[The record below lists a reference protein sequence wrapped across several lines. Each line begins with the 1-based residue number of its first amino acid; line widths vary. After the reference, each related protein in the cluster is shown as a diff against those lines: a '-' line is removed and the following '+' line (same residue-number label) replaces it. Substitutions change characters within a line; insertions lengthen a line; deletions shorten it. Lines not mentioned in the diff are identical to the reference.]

1 MLSKLVITNYAIID
15 YLEIKFSNG
24 FTTVSG
30 ETGSGK
36 SIILS
41 AINLLL
47 GNKFNL
53 TNIRDKSTK
62 VIIEGVF
69 NIDKLGIQQFF
80 KNNDIDYENELI
92 IRREFNFEGKSR
104 SFVNDSPVK
113 IKILKNLSYHL
124 IDIHSQ
130 HENLLINRENYQI
143 KLLDQFASKNY
154 DDFTSLLTNYN
165 LLFQKLKNYKTS
177 LFEKNKLLLDS
188 NYDFDFYKNLIK
200 EVELLN
206 FKDSEDEVLYSE
218 YNKLNNINTIKAT
231 VSELISHI
239 DESENSVINKLNLLN
254 SKLSSISSYDDKLVK
269 LYNRLKG
276 TIIDIDDILMEIHTF
291 NQNLSFDD
299 SRLEYIQNRINSIN
313 SLEKKMN
320 VIGVNGIITK
330 INKMKLD
337 LQEMLNVTQDIE
349 TIKEKINSL
358 NFDLRSFANGIS
370 LLRKKSAIDL
380 ARIIENDLYDLG
392 MSDPVLSFNFD
403 QNSELLPNGYD
414 VITLLFSA
422 NKGYDMMP
430 INKIASGGEIARL
443 MLCVKKHLFGML
455 NFSTIIFDEIDAGVS
470 GEIGRK
476 MGRILKKISSRG
488 QVVCV
493 THLPQ
498 IASLGDLHYKV
509 YKKDIG
515 DSLITNVVELKDE
528 DRVMELARMLS
539 GDQVNE
545 EAVANAKK
553 MLDI

>member
-455 NFSTIIFDEIDAGVS
+455 DFSTIIFDEIDAGVS

>member
-15 YLEIKFSNG
+15 HLEIKFSNG

-455 NFSTIIFDEIDAGVS
+455 DFSTIIFDEIDAGVS

>member
-15 YLEIKFSNG
+15 HLEIKFSNG

-124 IDIHSQ
+124 IDVHSQ
-130 HENLLINRENYQI
+130 HENLLINSENYQI

-455 NFSTIIFDEIDAGVS
+455 DFSTIIFDEIDAGVS